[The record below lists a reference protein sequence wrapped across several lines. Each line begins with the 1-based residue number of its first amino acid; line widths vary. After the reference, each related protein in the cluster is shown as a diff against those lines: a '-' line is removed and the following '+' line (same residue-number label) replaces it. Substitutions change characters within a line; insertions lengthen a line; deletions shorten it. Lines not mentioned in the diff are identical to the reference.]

1 MSKDEKTSN
10 RERVR
15 EALRT
20 LANARAR
27 KSELR
32 HSAENA
38 GDVAR
43 ARAHAASANVELRAA
58 EAKRDVQKHVDQAR
72 VDATS
77 RKK

>member
-1 MSKDEKTSN
+1 MSKDEKTTKGQ
-10 RERVR
+10 RVR

-27 KSELR
+27 KNELR

-43 ARAHAASANVELRAA
+43 ARAHAASANVELRGA
-58 EAKRDVQKHVDQAR
+58 ETRRDVQKRVDQAR
-72 VDATS
+72 VDATN